1 MTFKENSRHW
11 LQKSRTMAVSLPFAL
26 LAALVLIGIN
36 EAGHMRSQEAVVAM
50 NEGQQTRNAVNRL
63 LQSMLDAETGQR
75 GYLLTGN
82 ETYLEPYDKAVVT
95 VQANLDE
102 LRNRYLKS
110 PDDLQQFANLSRE
123 VSRKLAEMEL
133 SLRLRRQGN
142 EDAWKLILHTDVGKE
157 HMQSIR
163 KQAHALIDRS
173 AQTVEDSRHQI
184 VQSLMLS
191 RIGIATVTAIGLL
204 AFYMYL
210 RQTNALQ
217 RATEREQE
225 VLEHERARLEG
236 LVRER
241 TASLSALANHLQ
253 QVREDER
260 GYLARELHD
269 ELGALLTAA
278 KLDVARLKSRL
289 DTQAPEVLER
299 LRHLSETLNG
309 VIALKRR
316 IIEDLRP
323 SSLSNLGLTAAL
335 EILTREFAERAGLEV
350 QTNLETVELS
360 DATQLTVYRMVQ
372 ESLTNIGKY
381 AHAHKVLVTVHNHPQ
396 HVAVQ
401 IRDDGQGFDLSG
413 IGRTS
418 HGLAGMRQR
427 VEAAGGR
434 LTVSSTPGEG
444 TLVSAIL
451 PTPDSSG
458 DTPRRRA
465 SDLTV

>member
-1 MTFKENSRHW
+1 MRWSQLHKI
-11 LQKSRTMAVSLPFAL
+11 AISLPLAV
-26 LAALVLIGIN
+26 LAALALIAIN
-36 EAGHMRSQEAVVAM
+36 ESGYQRSHRAL
-50 NEGQQTRNAVNRL
+50 QTMAHNQAAHSSVNRL
-63 LQSMLDAETGQR
+63 LQSMLDAETGHR
-75 GYLLTGN
+75 GYLLT
-82 ETYLEPYDKAVVT
+82 EDERYLQPYEVAVST
-95 VQANLDE
+95 VNSNLDE
-102 LRNRYLKS
+102 LRTLLAES
-110 PDDLQQFANLSRE
+110 PEDMADFAQLSRQI
-123 VSRKLAEMEL
+123 SRKLSEMEL
-133 SLRLRRQGN
+133 SLQLYRQGN
-142 EDAWKLILHTDVGKE
+142 EDAWKFVMFSDVGKE
-157 HMQSIR
+157 NMDAIR
-163 KQAHALIDRS
+163 RYGRALLERNTQRVVSSQVEVQRS
-173 AQTVEDSRHQI
+173 LH
-184 VQSLMLS
+184 LS
-191 RIGIATVTAIGLL
+191 RLGIATVTAIGLL

-289 DTQAPEVLER
+289 DTQAPAVLER

>member
-142 EDAWKLILHTDVGKE
+142 EDAWKFILHTDVGKE

-184 VQSLMLS
+184 VQSLMPS
-191 RIGIATVTAIGLL
+191 RI
-204 AFYMYL
+204 
-210 RQTNALQ
+210 R
-217 RATEREQE
+217 
-225 VLEHERARLEG
+225 
-236 LVRER
+236 VR
-241 TASLSALANHLQ
+241 
-253 QVREDER
+253 
-260 GYLARELHD
+260 
-269 ELGALLTAA
+269 
-278 KLDVARLKSRL
+278 
-289 DTQAPEVLER
+289 
-299 LRHLSETLNG
+299 
-309 VIALKRR
+309 
-316 IIEDLRP
+316 
-323 SSLSNLGLTAAL
+323 
-335 EILTREFAERAGLEV
+335 
-350 QTNLETVELS
+350 
-360 DATQLTVYRMVQ
+360 
-372 ESLTNIGKY
+372 
-381 AHAHKVLVTVHNHPQ
+381 
-396 HVAVQ
+396 
-401 IRDDGQGFDLSG
+401 
-413 IGRTS
+413 
-418 HGLAGMRQR
+418 
-427 VEAAGGR
+427 
-434 LTVSSTPGEG
+434 
-444 TLVSAIL
+444 
-451 PTPDSSG
+451 
-458 DTPRRRA
+458 
-465 SDLTV
+465 